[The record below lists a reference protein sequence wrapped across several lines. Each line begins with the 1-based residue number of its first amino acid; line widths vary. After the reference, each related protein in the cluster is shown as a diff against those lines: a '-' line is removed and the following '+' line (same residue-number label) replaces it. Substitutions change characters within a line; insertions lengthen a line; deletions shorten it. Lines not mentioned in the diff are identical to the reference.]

1 MLLPL
6 PLLIAGAPPSPHIV
20 FLLADDLGWANVG
33 PHRAVLA
40 ASPAEVRTPSI
51 DALVADGVELSRH
64 YTFKFCSPTRSSL
77 QSGRL
82 PVHVNVLNAAPETF
96 NPNDRVSGYAGIG
109 ARSSRVTCLTTRSA
123 AHVSLPLA
131 LLSLSSRSLA
141 HFLSSLTLTG
151 RHSLAKHSCKHDV
164 HCAEAKDGTL
174 QDARRRQVG
183 RRHGHAAPHAVR

>member
-51 DALVADGVELSRH
+51 DALVAEGVELSRH

-109 ARSSRVTCLTTRSA
+109 ARSSRVTCLTTRLEVLRTCRSR
-123 AHVSLPLA
+123 L
-131 LLSLSSRSLA
+131 LSSRSPLA
-141 HFLSSLTLTG
+141 RSLTFC
-151 RHSLAKHSCKHDV
+151 RHS
-164 HCAEAKDGTL
+164 
-174 QDARRRQVG
+174 R
-183 RRHGHAAPHAVR
+183 